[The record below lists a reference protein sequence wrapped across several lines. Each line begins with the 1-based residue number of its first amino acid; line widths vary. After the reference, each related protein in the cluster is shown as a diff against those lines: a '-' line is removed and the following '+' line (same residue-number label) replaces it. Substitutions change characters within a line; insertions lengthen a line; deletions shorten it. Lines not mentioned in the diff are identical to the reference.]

1 MPDTTETLSIRDASR
16 DDARDLAE
24 LIEIA
29 GGGIPTWLWSGMAG
43 PGESPLDVGT
53 RRARR
58 DEGGFSW
65 RHALVAEAGGRV
77 TGMILAYRLP
87 PRAPGDEEEAAQAGP
102 VLRPFVELELE
113 APGSWYINAFAVR
126 EGLQGRGIGARLL
139 DRSLEKAAA
148 AGCGEASVQ
157 YFSQNLRAGAF
168 YERHGFEKRAERVLA
183 PGTACRYAG
192 HTVLL
197 VRRL

>member
-1 MPDTTETLSIRDASR
+1 MPTSAETLSIRDACR

-43 PGESPLDVGT
+43 PGESPFDVGT

-65 RHALVAEAGGRV
+65 RHAVVAQTQGKVA
-77 TGMILAYRLP
+77 GMILAYRLP
-87 PRAPGDEEEAAQAGP
+87 PRRQGDEEEAAGAGP

-126 EGLQGRGIGARLL
+126 EHLQGRGIGARLL
-139 DRSLEKAAA
+139 ERSLEKAAA

-157 YFSQNLRAGAF
+157 YFSQNPRAGAF
-168 YERHGFEKRAERVLA
+168 YVRHGFGKRAERRLVTH
-183 PGTACRYAG
+183 PACRYDDR
-192 HTVLL
+192 TVLL
-197 VRRL
+197 VRKL